1 MSLNIFLMMCIL
13 GIDFMIYAFFQ
24 WVYGDKRSAI
34 TRQVAAARKE
44 LNEESPRPFVVTSE
58 NAANPAKQSEH
69 TANERLAK
77 NSPTKSRL
85 HASYRKRI
93 A

>member
-1 MSLNIFLMMCIL
+1 MSLNVFLMLCIL

-34 TRQVAAARKE
+34 ARQVAVCRKA
-44 LNEESPRPFVVTSE
+44 LNEESSRPFVVNSE
-58 NAANPAKQSEH
+58 NTANLAMQSEQP
-69 TANERLAK
+69 AIERFTR
-77 NSPTKSRL
+77 NGSTKSRL